1 MLGEFWESISR
12 YTSTA
17 KLTEMAVNLLPS
29 INKKKSPQ
37 KKSPPARGPASK
49 RKRTPG
55 PKSSVP
61 KKKSKT
67 GK

>member
-1 MLGEFWESISR
+1 MSDEFWESISH

-29 INKKKSPQ
+29 INKKSPA

-49 RKRTPG
+49 RKRTSG